1 MLVDA
6 FTYWVVSTQLSVT
19 SAQPT
24 NASPSKNRVLGIDL
38 CQNTISDEFLT
49 ISGHFSLD
57 LKARGAHNTRH
68 ADTISIDSIPMIS
81 AETRKHFQKISM
93 KRQFHLFSSVA
104 KAAVTIL
111 FIITTTTAS
120 AGYRTLMDS
129 NRYVTISTE
138 TVGVESV
145 WFCYPDKLECDVTTT
160 NVAVSFSAAIR
171 IAPQPD
177 WELLTEDGTGTVSE
191 RIVIM
196 HPGEQV
202 KYRVRH
208 KDTGELSPWGLV
220 VMFRA
225 DAILDDVGENAE
237 ATDGAFLPE
246 VPSTLSPND
255 EAFREA
261 CRTLRFDLL
270 PVNPP
275 TPDQVTLTWSGVRVF
290 EIGEDGT
297 WSEIQSGVKYPWNEL
312 SSKSFRVAGVTPST
326 EELDYWIKV
335 EHQTNKCTDTAWL
348 TVVHVLSVEVA
359 GRGWPEREWV
369 NSATIAAGALPT
381 EPHQADV
388 RVTVFPNRVDMPFLV
403 RLEGGLGHT
412 EEFDAALMLGGQSL
426 RPLGDYQECSSGA
439 GGVTEGCLT
448 SSDVV
453 GETGT
458 VRASTKSATVSFV
471 WDEFEEDDEW
481 VLDPDYIPSDGTV
494 RNRFRL
500 RLHKEASD
508 DSPFQPLTGHEVRM
522 FIEEVVIEDEDGNR
536 QTFSNTPDSPTDLS
550 AWVSFADESGVCD
563 SNGEVE
569 LMLEVKRDNVVFVQL
584 VAYDW
589 TVYSSTRTPPL
600 RKVPRKVTTSVDE
613 RERHESRT
621 TSSVNNSAGGPYLI
635 LYPNQIP
642 VSPSDELVSQFK
654 NARNLSA
661 MVGGVV
667 RVWPYF
673 SSGTSYRKIFK
684 CNVRFRKQSSTE
696 SAWKTITTYAT
707 ASAKTEGFYLHESV
721 DTAWDYIIKPDEPGT
736 YSCEVQYWKKS
747 GDALKTFSFQFSVFT
762 CSLTAKNPLFQFTDD
777 TAPWAA
783 FLHRRSTSEINPTTS
798 IELQPQPDANGIAPN
813 AIIVSDPAG
822 FLKNGN
828 NIVSATSETS
838 GIVCGVGRFPCP
850 YTQIPISSEMSG
862 NSLVLSVETKTSM
875 VIPMNRAGC
884 LQPIG
889 LAVFDM
895 YIVSPSGVVPP
906 NGEAGNS
913 VEDTDDDTLW
923 VFDKENDGKCHVTCK
938 AAPLSGISDENVKKE
953 IWKRL
958 DWFLPNCGG
967 VSPVLK
973 TDNGDG
979 TWNYDYPVMPSA
991 NSSFGTKP
999 DGVKLS
1005 IKGANVEPWKQ
1016 SIQFRFMKNGT
1027 GASKDNDSDH
1037 VHEGDPNW
1045 YVYWQQ
1051 AIRDSVAGIPDEC
1064 IYSSENTI
1072 DGKYGAVHRHA
1083 VSSTSQLECDIKVS
1097 DSCSQGIL
1105 HFAKCLAHEAGHHK
1119 SLWLS
1124 LEKGGWG
1131 DSGYDASNDVDLDY
1145 IPDSWEESS
1154 PWKER
1159 GFSPS
1164 KNDSILRE
1172 NWDHGWWQNSEELS
1186 KDPLSRTDDYINV
1199 NGYDQ
1204 ATGAGACVDFEKKVD
1219 DAEQIETHL
1228 PGNGGISSKDWSA
1241 K

>member
-1 MLVDA
+1 MK
-6 FTYWVVSTQLSVT
+6 STIPVF
-19 SAQPT
+19 
-24 NASPSKNRVLGIDL
+24 
-38 CQNTISDEFLT
+38 FL
-49 ISGHFSLD
+49 L
-57 LKARGAHNTRH
+57 
-68 ADTISIDSIPMIS
+68 
-81 AETRKHFQKISM
+81 
-93 KRQFHLFSSVA
+93 
-104 KAAVTIL
+104 
-111 FIITTTTAS
+111 TTA
-120 AGYRTLMDS
+120 AFGGYQTLQDS
-129 NRYVTISTE
+129 NRYVTVSTE

-160 NVAVSFSAAIR
+160 NVAAGFSAAIR
-171 IAPQPD
+171 IEPRPD
-177 WELLTEDGTGTVSE
+177 WELLTEDGNGNVSE
-191 RIVIM
+191 RTVIM
-196 HPGEQV
+196 HPGDQV

-225 DAILDDVGENAE
+225 DAILDDVGEDAE

-246 VPSTLSPND
+246 IPPTLSPND
-255 EAFREA
+255 EAFRSA

-275 TPDQVTLTWSGVRVF
+275 TPDQATLTWTGVRVF
-290 EIGEDGT
+290 EINEDGT
-297 WSEIQSGVKYPWNEL
+297 WSEIQSGVKFPWNEL
-312 SSKSFRVAGVTPST
+312 ASKNFRVAGAIPSN
-326 EELDYWIKV
+326 EERNYWIKV

-359 GRGWPEREWV
+359 GCGWPEREWA
-369 NSATIAAGALPT
+369 NTATIAAGALPT
-381 EPHQADV
+381 DPHQADV
-388 RVTVFPNRVDMPFLV
+388 RVTVFPNRIDMPFLV

-412 EEFDAALMLGGQSL
+412 EEFDAALTLGRQSL

-439 GGVTEGCLT
+439 GGVAEGCFT

-481 VLDPDYIPSDGTV
+481 VLDPDYIPSDGRV
-494 RNRFRL
+494 QNKFRL

-508 DSPFQPLTGHEVRM
+508 DSPFQPLAGHEVRM
-522 FIEEVVIEDEDGNR
+522 FVEEVVIEDEDGNQ
-536 QTFSNTPDSPTDLS
+536 QTFSNSPESPSDLS
-550 AWVSFADESGVCD
+550 EWVEFADESGVCD

-667 RVWPYF
+667 RIWPYF
-673 SSGTSYRKIFK
+673 RSGTSYRKIFK
-684 CNVRFRKQSSTE
+684 CNVRFRKQSASE
-696 SAWKTITTYAT
+696 SAWTTITTYAT
-707 ASAKTEGFYLHESV
+707 ASAKTEGVYLHESV

-747 GDALKTFSFQFSVFT
+747 GDAPKTFSFQFSVFT

-783 FLHRRSTSEINPTTS
+783 FLHRRSTSEINPMTS
-798 IELQPQPDANGIAPN
+798 IELQLQPDTNGIAPN
-813 AIIVSDPAG
+813 AIIVSDPAV

-828 NIVSATSETS
+828 NIISATSETS
-838 GIVCGVGRFPCP
+838 DIVCGVGRFSCP
-850 YTQIPISSEMSG
+850 HTRIPLLCNNPG
-862 NSLVLSVETKTSM
+862 NSLVLFVNPEPSAVENT
-875 VIPMNRAGC
+875 NRVGC

-895 YIVSPSGVVPP
+895 YIVSPSGEAPP
-906 NGEAGNS
+906 DGEAGNS
-913 VEDTDDDTLW
+913 EADSADDALW
-923 VFDKENDGKCHVTCK
+923 VFDKENDGECHIICK
-938 AAPLSGISDENVKKE
+938 AASLEGIKDDGVREE

-958 DWFLPNCGG
+958 KWTLPSCGS
-967 VSPVLK
+967 VSPNSGSREA
-973 TDNGDG
+973 D
-979 TWNYDYPVMPSA
+979 TWTFDYESMPLN
-991 NSSFGTKP
+991 NSDFGTKE
-999 DGVKLS
+999 DGVALS
-1005 IKGANVEPWKQ
+1005 IEGTGVAPWSQ
-1016 SIQFRFMKNGT
+1016 SVQFRFKKEGT
-1027 GASKDNDSDH
+1027 GASKKHLDRI
-1037 VHEGDPNW
+1037 HEGDPNW

-1051 AIRDSVAGIPDEC
+1051 AIRNSVADIPDEC
-1064 IYSSENTI
+1064 IYSSGKTI
-1072 DGKYGAVHRHA
+1072 DGKYSAVHRHA
-1083 VSSTSQLECDIKVS
+1083 LSSIFQLECDIKVS
-1097 DSCSQGIL
+1097 DSCGQGIVY
-1105 HFAKCLAHEAGHHK
+1105 FAKCLAHEAGHHK
-1119 SLWLS
+1119 SFWLP
-1124 LEKGGWG
+1124 LHQGGWG
-1131 DSGYDASNDVDLDY
+1131 DSLFDASNDMDFDY
-1145 IPDSWEESS
+1145 IPDTWEESS

-1159 GFSPS
+1159 GFSS
-1164 KNDSILRE
+1164 GRDDSILRE